1 MTKNRPELFV
11 QQVDRGGFKP
21 IWPISSNRAPPRRR
35 HLAPLTYQSKLT
47 LSIEAVCV

>member
-21 IWPISSNRAPPRRR
+21 IWPISSNRAPKE
-35 HLAPLTYQSKLT
+35 APGSTYLPK
-47 LSIEAVCV
+47 